1 MNPRA
6 ASGAVATTTI
16 LIVEDNPGDAF
27 LLREL
32 LTEAHGFT
40 HETASVE
47 RLSAAMAA
55 LDARRFDVLLL
66 DLTLPDASGL
76 DGLRRI
82 HAAYPDLPIVVLTGL
97 ADEALAI
104 QAVQSGAQDYLVKGE
119 TPGPLVARSIRYAIE
134 RNRAEIEARRLAG
147 EQAAHATER
156 AERARL
162 HALLT
167 QAPVGIC
174 LLSGSDFVFEL
185 ANNHFLQLVGR
196 SDLVGRPVA
205 VAAPELAGAGFEVA
219 LAAVRQT
226 GESASGRETHC
237 RFARAGGPPT
247 DAFVDFVYEPM
258 REPDGTIGAVMVVAS
273 DVTER
278 VLARERVEE
287 ARRQAALSEQ
297 RFRLLAEV
305 VPQLIWSMEPGGAS
319 GYLSPRWFEYTGQ
332 PADEPAPDAWRE
344 AIHPDDRA
352 RCYTKWAEAE
362 ARRSLWQLEYRLRRH
377 DGEYRWHLARSMPHL
392 GADGTILRWYG
403 SATDI
408 DEQKRAVRSRD
419 DLLATVSH
427 DLRGPLGVI
436 AMAVDG
442 LTPPGSP
449 PVKQLTAI
457 DRAVARMTKLIQD
470 LLDMASIESG
480 HLSVDPT
487 PLDVES
493 VVEEAIDSVLPA
505 AAAKQVTVTA
515 ELPASPRLVHA
526 DRGRVLQVLGNIIG
540 NALKFTRPGGRIAVR
555 ARAADHAFLEI
566 AVSDTGPGI
575 AADQLPRVFERF
587 WQAKE
592 TARAGTGLGLAI
604 CKGIVQQHGGAIWVE
619 SRVGEGTTFYF
630 TLPFAEVP
638 TVSVVSET
646 PNHLGR

>member
-1 MNPRA
+1 MSPSA
-6 ASGAVATTTI
+6 ASSAVATTTI
-16 LIVEDNPGDAF
+16 LIVEDNPGDAL

-32 LTEAHGFT
+32 LTEATGFA
-40 HETASVE
+40 HETTCVE
-47 RLSAAMAA
+47 RASAALAA
-55 LDARRFDVLLL
+55 LGARRFDVMLL

-76 DGLRRI
+76 GGLRRI
-82 HAAYPDLPIVVLTGL
+82 HAAFPDLPIVVLTGL
-97 ADEALAI
+97 ADEALAV

-119 TPGPLVARSIRYAIE
+119 TPGPLVARSIRYALE
-134 RNRAEIEARRLAG
+134 RNRAELEARRLAG
-147 EQAAHATER
+147 EQAAHATAR

-174 LLSGSDFVFEL
+174 LLTGADFVFEL
-185 ANNHFLQLVGR
+185 ANTHFLQLVGKPEV
-196 SDLVGRPVA
+196 VGRPAA
-205 VAAPELAGAGFEVA
+205 VATPELAGAGFEVA
-219 LAAVRQT
+219 LAVVRQT
-226 GESASGRETHC
+226 GESVSGRETHC
-237 RFARAGGPPT
+237 RFVRGGALVDT
-247 DAFVDFVYEPM
+247 YVDFVYEPM
-258 REPDGTIGAVMVVAS
+258 REPDGSVGAVMVVAS

-305 VPQLIWSMEPGGAS
+305 VPQLIWSMEPDGSS
-319 GYLSPRWFEYTGQ
+319 GYLSPRWFEYTGGSV
-332 PADEPAPDAWRE
+332 DEPAPEAWRS
-344 AIHPDDRA
+344 AIHPEDRA
-352 RCYTKWAEAE
+352 RCYAKFAEAE
-362 ARRSLWQLEYRLRRH
+362 EKKALWQLEYRLRRH

-392 GADGTILRWYG
+392 AADGTILRWYG

-442 LTPPGSP
+442 LTPPEGA
-449 PVKQLTAI
+449 PVKQVAAI
-457 DRAVARMTKLIQD
+457 DRAVKRMTKLIQD

-505 AAAKQVTVTA
+505 AAAKQVVVSA
-515 ELPASPRLVHA
+515 ELPALPRLVHA

-540 NALKFTRPGGRIAVR
+540 NALKFTRSGGRISVR
-555 ARAADHAFLEI
+555 ARAGEPGFVEL
-566 AVSDTGPGI
+566 AVTDTGPGI

-604 CKGIVQQHGGAIWVE
+604 CKGIVQQHGGTIWVE
-619 SRVGEGTTFYF
+619 SQVGEGTTFYF
-630 TLPFAEVP
+630 TLPLAEVP
-638 TVSVVSET
+638 PASLAASET
-646 PNHLGR
+646 PNHVGG